1 MKNLTHPIVKLFVV
15 VFTSIA
21 PFFAMAQN
29 QHKIVTKYENQRELT
44 ATGSITFKDGF
55 TILPGTEFRAY
66 ISPNAGI
73 PVNVIMNTLWDAIV
87 SYDVRVP
94 GIIDPTDTLN
104 GINQVS
110 AQVQTFDHFGRVI
123 ETQKIKATPD
133 LRDLIQFNRYDS
145 LGREPEKAKF
155 YAHPSGLKNYHS
167 EGYRADFY
175 DFHYTGNVPKKPSIE
190 FDLHASEVT
199 KWDNS
204 PLNRVIE
211 TGTGREMT
219 WSSLT
224 DRPTMRYAFLA
235 GADYIIKYRVAID
248 PVTGSRSLSSG
259 GNIYDPLNINTFRI
273 KDENVR
279 DTSLNG
285 VIHEIKTEEGQLI
298 VKRQFNRVGG
308 TIETLSTYY
317 VYDELGNLSFVLPPK
332 ANPDDYESINQD
344 VLNNLCYQYKYDS
357 QQRMIGKKVPGKGW
371 EYMIYNKADQVVM
384 TQDSVQRTKT
394 NQEWNFIKYDGLG
407 RSVVS
412 GIFTHTGSTVG
423 ANYQSAMQAAADT
436 TSKQREVRTT
446 TGIGYT
452 SNTFPKTGL
461 TVLTINYYDDYNFP
475 GGNPYPYT
483 SSDASGMTRGLLTGS
498 KVAVLGA
505 PSNMLWTVNY
515 YDRDGRAVKA
525 YKQHYKGGGT
535 AVTGNYDEISNTY
548 DFTGAVLTSNRSH
561 KVAGTE
567 QLKVLN
573 EYSYD
578 HGGRKIDT
586 WQTINTG
593 PRILLS
599 RLEPDEL
606 NQLYK
611 KNLHSANGG
620 ASFLQTITYG
630 YNYRHWLRT
639 ANAPLLNMR
648 IAYDG
653 PDRGA
658 VGQYNGNIS
667 EIEYTGLNSGNRWF
681 KFTYDGLNRL
691 KKSEYSYANELSEEI
706 AYDKA
711 GNITALKRGLPT
723 NPATYYS
730 YTNGG
735 LSNVLSSTSGP
746 VSGSFSYDGNGNAIS
761 DGRRNIS
768 SIAYNQLNLPS
779 TVTTT
784 IASVSTQVAA
794 YTYDAS
800 GTKLKSV
807 QGAITRE
814 YISGIQYTNG
824 VIDFVATE
832 EGRAVRKPSDG
843 TYRYEYNLKDH
854 LGNVRVSFDDN
865 NGTARVIQEDEFYA
879 FGLNRSLFNSGTKN
893 NYLYNGKEL
902 QTALSE
908 EYDYGARFYDPV
920 IARWQTIDPLAELAR
935 RWSPYNYAMNNPMRY
950 IDPDGM
956 APESWNQYLKNSD
969 AQSGVN
975 WGTQMEDD
983 KKKQEKRKKAEN
995 GSYTNYHVKGK
1006 YSGKGG
1012 EGRAKV
1018 SARRIAR
1025 EYDDPL
1031 VSTEHTSTDNNRQ
1044 AYKDEDDRINRDEG
1058 GHKSPDN
1065 YNKRRS
1071 PGAKYNEE
1079 DRKAEEKRNNNS
1091 NQRSYVSE
1099 EPDAQKII
1107 IQKRFE
1113 FPKIGPPPPGTAA
1126 RITVMG
1132 AVVTVLAVAF
1142 ALAGG

>member
-1 MKNLTHPIVKLFVV
+1 MKNLTHPFVKLFVI
-15 VFTSIA
+15 VFTCIA
-21 PFFAMAQN
+21 PLITAAQN

-55 TILPGTEFRAY
+55 TISPGTEFKAY

-167 EGYRADFY
+167 QGYRVDFY
-175 DFHYTGNVPKKPSIE
+175 DFFYTGNVPKKPSIE
-190 FDLHASEVT
+190 FDLHASDVT

-211 TGTGREMT
+211 TGDGRNISD
-219 WSSLT
+219 WQR
-224 DRPTMRYAFLA
+224 RPTMRYAFLA
-235 GADYIIKYRVAID
+235 GGGDIAKYLVSIN
-248 PVTGSRSLSSG
+248 PSTGARSLSRA
-259 GNIYDPLNINTFRI
+259 NNNVATYTPTEINTFSI
-273 KDENVR
+273 KDENAR
-279 DTSLNG
+279 DTTLNG
-285 VIHEIKTEEGQLI
+285 TVYEIKTKEGQLI
-298 VKRQFNRVGG
+298 LKRQFNRIGG
-308 TIETLSTYY
+308 TMETLSTYY

-332 ANPDDYESINQD
+332 AEPDAYAPISQATLD
-344 VLNNLCYQYKYDS
+344 NLCYQYKYDS

-371 EYMIYNKADQVVM
+371 EYMVYNKADQLVM
-384 TQDSVQRTKT
+384 SQDSVQRMKA

-407 RSVVS
+407 RSVLS

-423 ANYQSAMQAAADT
+423 ANYQGAMQAAADT

-446 TGIGYT
+446 TGTGYT
-452 SNTFPKTGL
+452 CNTFPKTGL
-461 TVLTINYYDDYNFP
+461 TVLTVNYYDDYNFP
-475 GGNPYPYT
+475 GGNPYPYIG
-483 SSDASGMTRGLLTGS
+483 SDASGMTRGLLTGS

-505 PSNMLWTVNY
+505 VSNMLWTVNY
-515 YDRDGRAVKA
+515 YDRDGRAVKT
-525 YKQHYKGGGT
+525 YKQHYKGGT
-535 AVTGNYDEISNTY
+535 LVAGNYDEISNTY
-548 DFTGAVLTSNRSH
+548 DFTGAVLTSNRIH
-561 KVAGTE
+561 KVAGSE
-567 QLKVLN
+567 QLTVLN

-599 RLEPDEL
+599 QLEHDEL
-606 NQLYK
+606 NQLYR
-611 KNLHSANGG
+611 KNLYSTNGG

-639 ANAPLLNMR
+639 INSSLFKSSMDYFLP
-648 IAYDG
+648 DG
-653 PDRGA
+653 GA
-658 VGQYNGNIS
+658 TNGNIPYVQ
-667 EIEYTGLNSGNRWF
+667 YTGSNNVTRTF
-681 KFTYDGLNRL
+681 NYVYDGLNRL
-691 KKSEYSYANELSEEI
+691 TKAQYSYGNELSEEI
-706 AYDKA
+706 AYDKG
-711 GNITALKRGLPT
+711 GNITALKRGAPS
-723 NPATYYS
+723 NAATYYS
-730 YTNGG
+730 YANGG
-735 LSNVLSSTSGP
+735 MSNVLSATSGP

-768 SIAYNQLNLPS
+768 LAYNQLNLPS
-779 TVTTT
+779 VVTTG
-784 IASVSTQVAA
+784 STTSAT

-807 QGAITRE
+807 QGDIARE

-854 LGNVRVSFDDN
+854 LGNVRVSFDDDN
-865 NGTARVIQEDEFYA
+865 DTARVIQEDEYYA

-920 IARWQTIDPLAELAR
+920 IGRWNVVDKMAEHPSQINA
-935 RWSPYNYAMNNPMRY
+935 SPYAYAGNNPISR
-950 IDPDGM
+950 IDPDGNCW
-956 APESWNQYLKNSD
+956 PCII
-969 AQSGVN
+969 
-975 WGTQMEDD
+975 
-983 KKKQEKRKKAEN
+983 
-995 GSYTNYHVKGK
+995 
-1006 YSGKGG
+1006 
-1012 EGRAKV
+1012 EG
-1018 SARRIAR
+1018 ITI
-1025 EYDDPL
+1025 L
-1031 VSTEHTSTDNNRQ
+1031 VE
-1044 AYKDEDDRINRDEG
+1044 A
-1058 GHKSPDN
+1058 
-1065 YNKRRS
+1065 
-1071 PGAKYNEE
+1071 
-1079 DRKAEEKRNNNS
+1079 
-1091 NQRSYVSE
+1091 
-1099 EPDAQKII
+1099 
-1107 IQKRFE
+1107 
-1113 FPKIGPPPPGTAA
+1113 
-1126 RITVMG
+1126 ITVSD
-1132 AVVTVLAVAF
+1132 VI
-1142 ALAGG
+1142 LAGGMATTALIATNGVYQYNKNNSVSVQDNTSVYNSKIHQILKAEDASQAQTKGSKPDAKSNNREGKDFTRKGKQQVINDNKEKNDDKTVCEGCGVETTKPEKSKKGVTPPKTDTQVDHKKAKSKGGSGTPDNGQVLCRGCNIKKSDN